1 MAISQQRLESI
12 KIQKLKSLQNME
24 MDLSE
29 NNLIAIMGVNGVG
42 KSTILHA
49 LACCYRPTDGDTQRR
64 DYKFSEF
71 FLPNTYALW
80 NDSSFSIT
88 YSFRDGNREYPH
100 IERTYQ
106 KNERW
111 SPRYSSRPQRYVSYI
126 GIDSCVP
133 VIESDTTTTFV
144 PLTRREQNDNISEK
158 ILDAC
163 KYILDIPYSELA
175 ICKNP
180 KGKQYLGVTRE
191 RVGEYTSLSMGAGEQ
206 RIFKIISE
214 VLKCP
219 KYSLILIDEI
229 ELLLHVNALKRL
241 IKKLKSISDEKKL
254 QVIFTTHSMI
264 MNELN
269 DYVKI
274 RYLVQTPNATLV
286 QTAVSTD
293 SILHLTGDA
302 VRPVQLYV
310 EDKLS
315 ETIINQLCSQM
326 NCKRMVKVFRFG
338 PAINSFTVIAGKVLN
353 HDLDENT
360 TAAIIDG
367 DVYKTEQEKI
377 NRIKQVVTGQ
387 HFEAERTQVLRSIL
401 QYQLPDNSRPEA
413 FIRSAILSL
422 DEDVL
427 PWNSELRLVLNEIG
441 VVDDDHN
448 YIDDAIRRLD
458 LGYDVGLSRVVELFS
473 KTTQWNDF
481 VLPIRQWLTNAI
493 QNI

>member
-1 MAISQQRLESI
+1 MAVSQQRLKSI

-49 LACCYRPTDGDTQRR
+49 LACCYRPTDNDSQRR

-80 NDSSFSIT
+80 NDSCFSIT
-88 YSFRDGNREYPH
+88 YSFRDGNKEYPH
-100 IERTYQ
+100 MERTYQ

-111 SPRYSSRPQRYVSYI
+111 SPRYSSRPQRYVAYI

-133 VIESDTTTTFV
+133 VIESDSTTTFV
-144 PLTRREQNDNISEK
+144 PLVRREQNDDISEK
-158 ILDAC
+158 ILNAC

-180 KGKQYLGVTRE
+180 RGKQYLGVTRE
-191 RVGEYTSLSMGAGEQ
+191 RVGAYTSLSMGAGEQ
-206 RIFKIISE
+206 RVFKIISE
-214 VLKCP
+214 VIKCP

-241 IKKLKSISDEKKL
+241 IKQLKMISDDKKL
-254 QVIFTTHSMI
+254 QIIFTTHSMI
-264 MNELN
+264 MNELS

-274 RYLVQTPNATLV
+274 RYLVQTPNVTLV
-286 QTAVSTD
+286 QTAISTD

-302 VRPVQLYV
+302 VRPIQLYV

-315 ETIINQLCSQM
+315 ETIVGQLCSEM
-326 NCKRMVKVFRFG
+326 NCKRKVKVFRFG
-338 PAINSFTVIAGKVLN
+338 PAINAFTVMAGKVLN
-353 HDLDENT
+353 HDLDENRI
-360 TAAIIDG
+360 AAIIDG

-377 NRIKQVVTGQ
+377 GRIRQVITGQ
-387 HFEAERTQVLRSIL
+387 NYESERSQVLQAIL
-401 QYQLPDNSRPEA
+401 QYRLPDNNKPEA
-413 FIRSAILSL
+413 FIRNAILSL
-422 DEDVL
+422 GEEIL
-427 PWNSELRLVLNEIG
+427 PLDSEIRLVLNEIG
-441 VVDDDHN
+441 IVTDEHN

-458 LGYDVGLSRVVELFS
+458 IGYDVGLSRFVELFS
-473 KTTQWNDF
+473 KTPQWNDF
-481 VLPIRQWLTNAI
+481 ILPIRQWLTNAVQRI
-493 QNI
+493 